1 MQVYADN
8 AATTRMS
15 DKAVAAMTPYF
26 QQFYGNPSSLHTV
39 GQQAAEALADA
50 RRRVADCLGCSFK
63 EITFLR
69 RQRGRQPGHRLG
81 GAHRRAKGQE
91 AHHLHRLRAPRGA
104 AHTEEAGKR
113 GL

>member
-39 GQQAAEALADA
+39 GSRP
-50 RRRVADCLGCSFK
+50 RRRWR
-63 EITFLR
+63 T
-69 RQRGRQPGHRLG
+69 HG
-81 GAHRRAKGQE
+81 GG
-91 AHHLHRLRAPRGA
+91 
-104 AHTEEAGKR
+104 
-113 GL
+113 

>member
-39 GQQAAEALADA
+39 GQQAAEALAD
-50 RRRVADCLGCSFK
+50 S
-63 EITFLR
+63 
-69 RQRGRQPGHRLG
+69 QRLIIEFFD
-81 GAHRRAKGQE
+81 RASMI
-91 AHHLHRLRAPRGA
+91 
-104 AHTEEAGKR
+104 
-113 GL
+113 